1 MIRVYDFDYNLL
13 AETEHAFSSEWELKF
28 NGIGSYEGSFD
39 INSDFTKVFAENRY
53 LILCEDDNQA
63 ICVGKRI
70 SDKLTVY
77 GRTPEWLLSKRVV
90 LPFKTSEIFGTD
102 TYTDPE
108 TIILYLLNKAYK
120 EPKVIAEDGTLSD
133 AVNTNAVTEDFI
145 IPEPMGSQKLTRHFW
160 RNSANPLSDVI
171 KDLCDLWSCGYKL
184 RFNHANKCWDFSFV
198 FGEKRDLVISKSL
211 KNAYDMSLND
221 SFLEEANGGV
231 FKVYSG
237 SDEENEA
244 YGYIQNTENENKG
257 MLYWEKVLS
266 SASGVSEAE
275 KFIAKSDENI
285 TVDCEIAGASYGKD
299 YCLGDELRVQ
309 FEAGPF
315 RTTLHL
321 KVSGVSIINSSAG
334 KSIKPIFSDL

>member
-39 INSDFTKVFAENRY
+39 INSEFTRVFAENRY
-53 LILCEDDNQA
+53 LILCEGDNQA
-63 ICVGKRI
+63 VCVGRKI

-90 LPFKTSEIFGTD
+90 MPFKTSEIFGTD

-108 TIILYLLNKAYK
+108 TIILYLLKEAYK
-120 EPKVIAEDGTLSD
+120 EPKVILEDGTSSGD
-133 AVNTNAVTEDFI
+133 VNTNAVTEDFI
-145 IPEPMGSQKLTRHFW
+145 IPEPIGSQKLTRHFW

-171 KDLCDLWSCGYKL
+171 KDLCDLWGCGYKL
-184 RFNHANKCWDFSFV
+184 SFNHKNRSWDFSFV
-198 FGEKRDLVISKSL
+198 FGEKRDIVISKSL
-211 KNAYDMSLND
+211 KNAYDMSLDD
-221 SFLEEANGGV
+221 SLLEEANGGI
-231 FKVYSG
+231 FKVYST

-244 YGYIQNTENENKG
+244 YGYIQDAENENNG
-257 MLYWEKVLS
+257 MLYWEKILS

-275 KFIAKSDENI
+275 KFITKSNENVTI
-285 TVDCEIAGASYGKD
+285 NCEIDGVVYGKD
-299 YCLGDELRVQ
+299 YFLGDELRVQ

-315 RTTLHL
+315 RTTLRL
-321 KVSGVSIINSSAG
+321 KVSGVSIVNLASG
-334 KSIKPIFSDL
+334 ESIKPIFSAL

>member
-1 MIRVYDFDYNLL
+1 MIRVYDFGYNLL

-53 LILCEDDNQA
+53 LILCEDNNQA

-108 TIILYLLNKAYK
+108 TISLYLLKEAYK
-120 EPKVIAEDGTLSD
+120 EPKVIAEDGTLSGS
-133 AVNTNAVTEDFI
+133 VNAAAAAEDFI
-145 IPEPMGSQKLTRHFW
+145 IPEPTGSQKLQRHFW

-171 KDLCDLWSCGYKL
+171 KDLCDLWGCGYKL
-184 RFNHANKCWDFSFV
+184 RFNHINKCWDFSFV
-198 FGEKRDLVISKSL
+198 FGEKRDIVISKSL

-221 SFLEEANGGV
+221 SLLEEANGGI
-231 FKVYSG
+231 FKIYSG
-237 SDEENEA
+237 DDESEA
-244 YGYIQNTENENKG
+244 YGYIQNAENGNKG
-257 MLYWEKVLS
+257 ILYWEKVLA

-275 KFIAKSDENI
+275 KYIAKAEDI
-285 TVDCEIAGASYGKD
+285 TVDCEIAGAVYGKD
-299 YCLGDELRVQ
+299 YNLGDELRVQ

-315 RTTLHL
+315 RKTLHL
-321 KVSGVSIINSSAG
+321 KVSGVSILSSSSG
-334 KSIKPIFSDL
+334 KSIKPVFSAL